1 MTKSNG
7 DSSINIFI
15 EDELDS
21 KKQVVKSSLN
31 IPYAADNNDKAL
43 RIYNDNGSHAVYAST
58 RLGTLVTND
67 TGYELDVSGQKD
79 LVGKNF
85 ELTEAVTK
93 KILLKGKVATK
104 KSEAQ
109 IIDLP
114 KIANVGK

>member
-31 IPYAADNNDKAL
+31 IPNTVDNKDKAL
-43 RIYNDNGSHAVYAST
+43 RIYNDNGSNAIYAST
-58 RLGTLVTND
+58 RLGSLMAND
-67 TGYELDVSGQKD
+67 SGYEVNVTGQKD
-79 LVGKNF
+79 LIGKSF
-85 ELTEAVTK
+85 ELTEAVSK
-93 KILLKGKVATK
+93 KILLKGKVVTK

-114 KIANVGK
+114 KMASAGK